1 MPGAMAGVSSAG
13 VVPKWGVCSRGPSS
27 PSSSARGRSQ
37 GGTRRSWGRRVV
49 AQSALDVGALP
60 GPHEV
65 VALGGA
71 LASVAH
77 VHAAEALNMFA
88 TVADVPASGDLVA
101 QVSPDLVPVTVP
113 AMASQVDAGTVG
125 AGAVQVAQAAA
136 GAGADAVA
144 EKDPSWFDNYVSA
157 LESLLGVFEKGFE
170 GAGVPYAYG
179 FAIIGLT
186 AFVKL
191 LTFPLQSKQVESTVA
206 MQALQPEIKKL
217 QKKYENDKERL
228 QLETGRLY
236 QRANVNPLAGCLP
249 SLVSIPVFIGLY
261 RALNK
266 AASDGILTD
275 GWFFL
280 PSLGGPVTAENRGVE
295 WLFPFVDG
303 APPVGWHDAGAY
315 LILPIVLICT
325 QFLSTSLLQPPQTD
339 PSQAQSQAILKFLP
353 FMVGY
358 FSLCVPSGLT
368 LYWVTNNVLSTG
380 QTLYLRQKYK
390 QEKTDNATR
399 ATAPMALRSQGGDED
414 GSGPGTST
422 PRRPVGIDIDPNYK
436 PPSRERAPDTSAKGM
451 LANESNGGAL
461 SGTEV
466 KAEGLPTVVGGRE
479 GRATKGRRSRRRRR
493 DAE

>member
-1 MPGAMAGVSSAG
+1 MAVCLGVSVS
-13 VVPKWGVCSRGPSS
+13 VGVCVSGVGA
-27 PSSSARGRSQ
+27 ARGCA
-37 GGTRRSWGRRVV
+37 GGRALRPGGRAAGRRPLGRRVAAAAAV
-49 AQSALDVGALP
+49 DAMSALP

-65 VALGGA
+65 AALGGA

-77 VHAAEALNMFA
+77 AGAVDALNVFA
-88 TVADVPASGDLVA
+88 TVADVGDLV
-101 QVSPDLVPVTVP
+101 DVP
-113 AMASQVDAGTVG
+113 AMASQLDG
-125 AGAVQVAQAAA
+125 AAAATGVQVAAAA
-136 GAGADAVA
+136 APAADAAAAA
-144 EKDPSWFDNYVSA
+144 EKDPSWFDNYVSL
-157 LESLLGVFEKGFE
+157 LESLLEVFEKGFA
-170 GAGVPYAYG
+170 GVGVPYAYG
-179 FAIIGLT
+179 FSIIALT
-186 AFVKL
+186 AFIKL

-236 QRANVNPLAGCLP
+236 QRANVAGCLP

-280 PSLGGPVTAENRGVE
+280 PSLGGPVTAENRGLE
-295 WLFPFVDG
+295 WLFPLVDG

-315 LILPIVLICT
+315 LVLPIVLICT

-353 FMVGY
+353 LMVGY

-390 QEKTDNATR
+390 QEKQDNASR
-399 ATAPMALRSQGGDED
+399 ATAPMALRSQGEDED
-414 GSGPGTST
+414 GAGPGTST

-436 PPSRERAPDTSAKGM
+436 PPRRERAPDTTNKGEAT
-451 LANESNGGAL
+451 LSIGNGGA
-461 SGTEV
+461 STGTEV
-466 KAEGLPTVVGGRE
+466 KAEGLPTVAGGIPADSVER
-479 GRATKGRRSRRRRR
+479 RSTKGRRSRRRRR